1 MLGRFS
7 CLYFHRTSRQKVQL
21 EVSASWRHCGSTQN
35 RYLLIKEPSRTLFE
49 HLYTEKCFYI
59 FTYPGA
65 FSGVVV
71 FMVCV
76 LNFISVSEGQ
86 PFPGDLLWHGQRHP
100 TREPLS
106 AEE

>member
-1 MLGRFS
+1 M
-7 CLYFHRTSRQKVQL
+7 
-21 EVSASWRHCGSTQN
+21 
-35 RYLLIKEPSRTLFE
+35 LLIKEPSRTLFE